1 MPRAISKS
9 GKLTNR
15 MRSTKENELTN
26 NPFICLKNI
35 GGKTLRQI
43 NHILESR
50 RKGTAERYWATFVPT
65 AVRTVRS

>member
-15 MRSTKENELTN
+15 MRSTKENELTD

-35 GGKTLRQI
+35 GEKTLGQM

-50 RKGTAERYWATFVPT
+50 RIGTAERYWATFVPMV
-65 AVRTVRS
+65 VRTVFS

>member
-15 MRSTKENELTN
+15 MRSTKENELTD

-35 GGKTLRQI
+35 GGKNPWVNEPYTG
-43 NHILESR
+43 
-50 RKGTAERYWATFVPT
+50 K
-65 AVRTVRS
+65 